1 MLVVPS
7 EITTQIA
14 DKMQIKHFFDDA
26 TVLVHSALN
35 SLTITNPSLAFDKE
49 NKIIY
54 RRPQKDASPKVSI
67 ISGGGSGHEPGFAGF
82 VGKGFLTASVAG
94 TIFASPSAEQVRRAV
109 LTRVPTEKGVLVITM
124 NYTGDVLNFG
134 MAAEKAKAGGV
145 ATEFYAIGDDVG
157 VGRAKGGKVGRRGI
171 GGGILLLKIVGA
183 LAEKGGSLTEVYEL
197 AKQVNR
203 NLVSLGSSL
212 ERVHV
217 PGREVPKDDE
227 GVIPY
232 GEIEVGM
239 GIHNEPGS
247 KRVKASL
254 PELVKIMLAELLD
267 PKDEDR
273 HYTNI
278 TKDDKVVLFMNN
290 LGATS
295 MLEFAGATNECVRQ
309 LKEDYGLTPVRV
321 ITGTFLTSLDGLGWS
336 ASILR
341 LEDTGLGGGKSMLE
355 LIDAPAEAVGWANTG
370 VATSTW
376 NDDHSAT
383 FEHSASD
390 TTDTSKSNLTLD
402 PAQASKALK
411 AGLKRMAA
419 AEPDVTRYDTIVGDG
434 DCGIGLKRGAEAVT
448 KELDSGNLPTDAVA
462 FLGKIIPIVENT
474 MDGTSGAIYAIFLNA
489 LAYGLRSQDNGSQ
502 QQVDAQV
509 WAKACK
515 SAMEDLAKYTPAAPG
530 DRTLMDS
537 LVPFV
542 DTLSKGGSVKD
553 AAAASRK
560 GAEET
565 KSMKASLGRAV
576 YVGSEQE
583 WMGKIPDP
591 GAWGLAEFF
600 DGLAEAST

>member
-1 MLVVPS
+1 
-7 EITTQIA
+7 
-14 DKMQIKHFFDDA
+14 MQIKHFFSDP
-26 TVLVHSALN
+26 THLVGSALN

-54 RRPQKDASPKVSI
+54 RRPNKDAESKVSI

-82 VGKGFLTASVAG
+82 VGKGLLTASVAG

-109 LTRVPTEKGVLVITM
+109 LTRVPGEKGVLIITM

-134 MAAEKAKAGGV
+134 MAAEKAKAGGLS
-145 ATEFYAIGDDVG
+145 TEFYAIGDDVG
-157 VGRAKGGKVGRRGI
+157 VGREKSGKVGRRGI

-183 LAEKGGSLTEVYEL
+183 LAEAGGSLAQVYEL
-197 AKQVNR
+197 AQQVNR

-217 PGREVPKDDE
+217 PGREIPKEGDTE

-254 PELVKIMLAELLD
+254 PELVKIMLAQLLD
-267 PKDEDR
+267 PNDKDR
-273 HYTNI
+273 HYTHI
-278 TKDDKVVLFMNN
+278 TKDDKIVLFMNN

-295 MLEFAGATNECVRQ
+295 MLEFAGATNECVKQ

-341 LEDTGLGGGKSMLE
+341 LEDTGLGSGKSMLE

-376 NDDHSAT
+376 NADQSAT
-383 FEHSASD
+383 FDQSAEV
-390 TTDTSKSNLTLD
+390 TADTSKTNLTLD
-402 PAQASKALK
+402 PQQASKVLK
-411 AGLKRMAA
+411 GGLERMAK
-419 AEPDVTRYDTIVGDG
+419 AEPDVTRYDSIVGDG
-434 DCGIGLKRGAEAVT
+434 DCGTVLKRGAEAVM
-448 KELDSGNLPTDAVA
+448 KELDSGDLPTDAVA
-462 FLGKIIPIVENT
+462 FLNKIIPVVENT
-474 MDGTSGAIYAIFLNA
+474 MDGTSGALYAIFLNA
-489 LAYGLRSQDNGSQ
+489 LAWGLRSQDTGSSKAVDQ
-502 QQVDAQV
+502 QT
-509 WAKACK
+509 WAKALK
-515 SAMEDLAKYTPAAPG
+515 SAMGDLAKYTPATTG

-537 LVPFV
+537 LIPFA
-542 DTLSKGGSVKD
+542 DTLGKDGSLKD

-576 YVGSEQE
+576 YVGAEQE

-600 DGLAEAST
+600 DGVADAA

>member
-1 MLVVPS
+1 
-7 EITTQIA
+7 
-14 DKMQIKHFFDDA
+14 MQIKHFFDDA
-26 TVLVHSALN
+26 TLLVHSALN

-54 RRPQKDASPKVSI
+54 RRPTKDAETKVSI

-82 VGKGFLTASVAG
+82 VGKGLLTASVAG

-171 GGGILLLKIVGA
+171 GGGILVLKMCGA
-183 LAEKGGSLTEVYEL
+183 LAEAGGSLTQVYEL
-197 AKQVNR
+197 AQQVNR

-217 PGREVPKDDE
+217 PGREVPKEDDTE

-254 PELVKIMLAELLD
+254 PELVKIMLAQMLD
-267 PKDEDR
+267 AQDEDR
-273 HYTNI
+273 HYTDI
-278 TKDDKVVLFMNN
+278 TKDDKIVLFMNN

-295 MLEFAGATNECVRQ
+295 MLEFAGATNEVVSQ
-309 LKEDYGLTPVRV
+309 LKSTYGLTPIRV

-341 LEDTGLGGGKSMLE
+341 LEDTGLGSGKSMLE
-355 LIDAPAEAVGWANTG
+355 LIDAPAEAVGWAGTG

-376 NDDHSAT
+376 NADHSAT
-383 FEHSASD
+383 FEHSASE
-390 TTDTSKSNLTLD
+390 TTDTSKTHLTLD
-402 PAQASKALK
+402 PALASKVLK
-411 AGLKRMAA
+411 AGLKKMAA
-419 AEPDVTRYDTIVGDG
+419 AEPDVTRYDTVVGDG

-448 KELDSGNLPTDAVA
+448 KELDGGDLPTDAVA
-462 FLGKIIPIVENT
+462 YLGKIIPVVENV

-489 LAYGLRSQDNGSQ
+489 LAFGLREQDTGSNQ
-502 QQVDAQV
+502 EVGAQM
-509 WAKACK
+509 WAKACQ
-515 SAMEDLAKYTPAAPG
+515 SALKDLAKYTPAAPG

-542 DTLSKGGSVKD
+542 NALADGKSVKD

-576 YVGSEQE
+576 YVGSEEE

-600 DGLAEAST
+600 DGVAEAS

>member
-1 MLVVPS
+1 
-7 EITTQIA
+7 
-14 DKMQIKHFFDDA
+14 MQIKHFFDDP
-26 TVLVHSALN
+26 THLVHSALN
-35 SLTITNPSLAFDKE
+35 SLTITNPSIAFDKE

-54 RRPQKDASPKVSI
+54 RRPRQDGDQKVSI

-82 VGKGFLTASVAG
+82 VGKGMLTASVAG

-145 ATEFYAIGDDVG
+145 STEFYAIGDDVG

-183 LAEKGGSLTEVYEL
+183 LAEAGGSLTQVYEL
-197 AKQVNR
+197 AQQVNR
-203 NLVSLGSSL
+203 NLISLGSSL

-217 PGREVPKDDE
+217 PGREIPKEGETE

-254 PELVKIMLAELLD
+254 PELVKIMLAQLLD
-267 PKDEDR
+267 PNDSDR

-278 TKDDKVVLFMNN
+278 TKDDKIVLFMNN

-295 MLEFAGATNECVRQ
+295 MIEFAGATNECVKQ

-336 ASILR
+336 ASILK
-341 LEDTGLGGGKSMLE
+341 LEDTKLGSGKSMLE
-355 LIDAPAEAVGWANTG
+355 LIDAPAESVGWANTG

-376 NDDHSAT
+376 DADQSAT
-383 FEHSASD
+383 FDKAATD
-390 TTDTSKSNLTLD
+390 TADTSKTNLTID
-402 PAQASKALK
+402 PQQASKLLK
-411 AGLKRMAA
+411 VGLERMAK
-419 AEPDVTRYDTIVGDG
+419 AEPDVTRYDSIVGDG
-434 DCGIGLKRGAEAVT
+434 DCGIGLKRGAEAVM
-448 KELDSGNLPTDAVA
+448 KLLDSGDLPTDAVG
-462 FLGKIIPIVENT
+462 FLNKIIPVVENE

-489 LAYGLRSQDNGSQ
+489 LAFGLRSQDTGSSKA
-502 QQVDAQV
+502 VDSQT
-509 WAKACK
+509 WAKAMK
-515 SAMEDLAKYTPAAPG
+515 SAMGDLAKYTPATKG

-537 LVPFV
+537 LIPFA
-542 DTLSKGGSVKD
+542 DTLSQGGSLKD

-576 YVGSEQE
+576 YVGAEEE

-600 DGLAEAST
+600 DGIAEAS

>member
-1 MLVVPS
+1 
-7 EITTQIA
+7 
-14 DKMQIKHFFDDA
+14 MQIKHFFDDA
-26 TVLVHSALN
+26 TTLVLTALN

-54 RRPQKDASPKVSI
+54 RRPTKDASPKVSI

-82 VGKGFLTASVAG
+82 VGKGLLTASVAG

-145 ATEFYAIGDDVG
+145 STEFYAIGDDVG

-171 GGGILLLKIVGA
+171 GGGILVLKMCGA
-183 LAEKGGSLTEVYEL
+183 LAEAGGSLTEVYQL
-197 AKQVNR
+197 AQQVNK

-217 PGREVPKDDE
+217 PGREVPKEDDTE

-254 PELVKIMLAELLD
+254 PELVKIMLAQLLD

-273 HYTNI
+273 HYTEI
-278 TKDDKVVLFMNN
+278 KSSDKIVLFMNN

-295 MLEFAGATNECVRQ
+295 MLEFAGATNEVVRQ
-309 LKEDYGLTPVRV
+309 LKEDYSLTPIRV

-341 LEDTGLGGGKSMLE
+341 LEDTGLGSGKSMLE
-355 LIDAPAEAVGWANTG
+355 LIDAPAEAVGWAGTG

-376 NDDHSAT
+376 EGDNSAI
-383 FEHSASD
+383 FEHSA
-390 TTDTSKSNLTLD
+390 TDTADLSKTNLTLD
-402 PAQASKALK
+402 PNQASKALT
-411 AGLKRMAA
+411 AGLQRMIA

-434 DCGIGLKRGAEAVT
+434 DCGIGLKRGSEAVI

-462 FLGKIIPIVENT
+462 FLNKIIPVVENT

-489 LAYGLRSQDNGSQ
+489 LAFGLRAQDKSGSSQE
-502 QQVDAQV
+502 VTAQT
-509 WAKACK
+509 WAAAAK
-515 SAMEDLAKYTPAAPG
+515 SALDDLAKYTPAAPG

-542 DTLSKGGSVKD
+542 DTLSKGGSVAE
-553 AAAASRK
+553 AAKASRK
-560 GAEET
+560 GAEDT
-565 KSMKASLGRAV
+565 KAMKASLGRAV
-576 YVGSEQE
+576 YVGSEEE
-583 WMGKIPDP
+583 WIGKVPDP

-600 DGLAEAST
+600 DGLAEGSAS

>member
-1 MLVVPS
+1 
-7 EITTQIA
+7 
-14 DKMQIKHFFDDA
+14 MQIKHFFEDA

-54 RRPQKDASPKVSI
+54 RRPSKDAEKKVSI

-82 VGKGFLTASVAG
+82 VGKGLLTASVAG

-171 GGGILLLKIVGA
+171 GGGILVLKICGA
-183 LAEKGGSLTEVYEL
+183 LAELGGSLTEVYEL

-217 PGREVPKDDE
+217 PGREIPKEGDDE

-247 KRVKASL
+247 RRVKATL
-254 PELVKIMLAELLD
+254 PELVKIMLAQLLD
-267 PKDEDR
+267 PNDKDR
-273 HYTNI
+273 HYTDI
-278 TKDDKVVLFMNN
+278 KSGDKIVLFMNN

-295 MLEFAGATNECVRQ
+295 MIEFAGATNEVVKQ
-309 LKEDYGLTPVRV
+309 LKDDYGLTPVRV

-341 LEDTGLGGGKSMLE
+341 LEDTGLGSGKSMLE
-355 LIDAPAEAVGWANTG
+355 LIDLPAEAVGWAGTG
-370 VATSTW
+370 VQTSTW
-376 NDDHSAT
+376 EADHTAT
-383 FEHSASD
+383 FEHSATD
-390 TTDTSKSNLTLD
+390 TADTSKSNLTLD
-402 PAQASKALK
+402 PALATKVLK
-411 AGLKRMAA
+411 AGLQRMIA
-419 AEPDVTRYDTIVGDG
+419 AESDVTRYDTIVGDG
-434 DCGIGLKRGAEAVT
+434 DCGIGLKRGAEAVI
-448 KELDSGNLPTDAVA
+448 KELDGGNLPTDAVA
-462 FLGKIIPIVENT
+462 FLNKIIPVVENT

-489 LAYGLRSQDNGSQ
+489 LAFGLREQDKGSSQE
-502 QQVDAQV
+502 VTPQV
-509 WAKACK
+509 WAAAIK
-515 SAMEDLAKYTPAAPG
+515 SALGDLGKYTPAAPG

-542 DTLSKGGSVKD
+542 DVLSNGGSVQE
-553 AAAASRK
+553 AAKASRK
-560 GAEET
+560 GAEDT
-565 KSMKASLGRAV
+565 KAMKASLGRAV
-576 YVGSEQE
+576 YVGSEEE

-600 DGLAEAST
+600 DGFAEASS

>member
-1 MLVVPS
+1 
-7 EITTQIA
+7 
-14 DKMQIKHFFDDA
+14 MQIKNFFDDA
-26 TVLVHSALN
+26 THLVLSALN

-54 RRPQKDASPKVSI
+54 RRPNKDAESKVSI

-109 LTRVPTEKGVLVITM
+109 LTRVSTEKGVLVITM

-145 ATEFYAIGDDVG
+145 STEFYAIGDDVG
-157 VGRAKGGKVGRRGI
+157 VGREKGGKVGRRGI
-171 GGGILLLKIVGA
+171 GGGIILLKIVGA
-183 LAEKGGSLTEVYEL
+183 LAEAGGSLKEAYEL
-197 AKQVNR
+197 AQQVNR

-217 PGREVPKDDE
+217 PGREIPKEGDTE

-254 PELVKIMLAELLD
+254 PELVKIMLAQMLD
-267 PKDEDR
+267 ANDKDR
-273 HYTNI
+273 HYTSI
-278 TKDDKVVLFMNN
+278 TKDDKIVLFMNN

-295 MLEFAGATNECVRQ
+295 MIEFAGATNECVKQ

-336 ASILR
+336 ASVLR
-341 LEDTGLGGGKSMLE
+341 LEDTGLGSGKSMLE

-376 NDDHSAT
+376 SADQSAT
-383 FEHSASD
+383 FDKSATD
-390 TTDTSKSNLTLD
+390 TADTSKTNLSLD
-402 PAQASKALK
+402 PQQASKVLK
-411 AGLKRMAA
+411 GGLERMGK
-419 AEPDVTRYDTIVGDG
+419 AEPDVTRYDSIVGDG
-434 DCGIGLKRGAEAVT
+434 DCGIGLKRGAEAVI
-448 KELDSGNLPTDAVA
+448 KFLDSGDLPTDAVA
-462 FLGKIIPIVENT
+462 FLNKIIAIVENT

-489 LAYGLRSQDNGSQ
+489 LAFGLRSQDTGSSKT
-502 QQVDAQV
+502 VDVQV
-509 WAKACK
+509 WAKACQ
-515 SAMEDLAKYTPAAPG
+515 SAMSDLAKYTPATKG

-537 LVPFV
+537 LIPFA
-542 DTLSKGGSVKD
+542 DTLSQGGSLKD

-576 YVGSEQE
+576 YVGSEEE

-600 DGLAEAST
+600 DGAAEAA

>member
-1 MLVVPS
+1 
-7 EITTQIA
+7 
-14 DKMQIKHFFDDA
+14 MQIKHFFDDA
-26 TVLVHSALN
+26 TFLVHSALN

-54 RRPQKDASPKVSI
+54 RRPNKDAEKKVSI
-67 ISGGGSGHEPGFAGF
+67 ITGGGSGHEPGFAGF
-82 VGKGFLTASVAG
+82 VGKGLVTASVAG

-171 GGGILLLKIVGA
+171 GGGILVLKMCGA
-183 LAEKGGSLTEVYEL
+183 LAEAGGSLTEVYEL

-217 PGREVPKDDE
+217 PGREIPKEDDTE

-254 PELVKIMLAELLD
+254 PELVKIMLAQLLD

-278 TKDDKVVLFMNN
+278 TKDDKIVLFMNN

-295 MLEFAGATNECVRQ
+295 MIEFAGATNECVKQ
-309 LKEDYGLTPVRV
+309 LKDDYGLTPVRV

-341 LEDTGLGGGKSMLE
+341 LEDTGLGQGKTMLE
-355 LIDAPAEAVGWANTG
+355 LIDAPAEAVGWGGTG
-370 VATSTW
+370 VSTSTW
-376 NDDHSAT
+376 NADHSAT
-383 FEHSASD
+383 FEGAASN

-402 PAQASKALK
+402 PAQAAKVLK
-411 AGLKRMAA
+411 GGLKKVAA

-434 DCGIGLKRGAEAVT
+434 DCGIGLKRGADAVA
-448 KELDSGNLPTDAVA
+448 KELDGGDLPTDAVA
-462 FLGKIIPIVENT
+462 FLNKIIQIVENT

-489 LAYGLRSQDNGSQ
+489 LAFGLREQDTGSSQE
-502 QQVDAQV
+502 VTAQT

-515 SAMEDLAKYTPAAPG
+515 SALADLAKYTPAAPG

-542 DTLSKGGSVKD
+542 DTLANGSSLKD

-560 GAEET
+560 GAEDT

-576 YVGSEQE
+576 YVGSEEE
-583 WMGKIPDP
+583 WIGKIPDP

-600 DGLAEAST
+600 DGLAEAA

>member
-1 MLVVPS
+1 
-7 EITTQIA
+7 
-14 DKMQIKHFFDDA
+14 MQIKHFFDDA
-26 TVLVHSALN
+26 TLLVHSGLN

-54 RRPQKDASPKVSI
+54 RRPDSFDGGPKVSI

-82 VGKGFLTASVAG
+82 VGKGLLTASVAG

-109 LTRVPTEKGVLVITM
+109 LTRVPIEKGVFVVTM

-145 ATEFYAIGDDVG
+145 STEFYTIGDDVG
-157 VGRAKGGKVGRRGI
+157 VGRAKSGKVGRRGI
-171 GGGILLLKIVGA
+171 GGGILVLKMCGA
-183 LAEKGGSLTEVYEL
+183 LAELGGSLTEVYEL
-197 AKQVNR
+197 AKQINR

-217 PGREVPKDDE
+217 PGRDIPKDGEDE
-227 GVIPY
+227 GNIPY

-247 KRVKASL
+247 RRVKASL
-254 PELVKIMLAELLD
+254 PELVKIMLSALLD
-267 PKDEDR
+267 PNDEDR

-278 TKDDKVVLFMNN
+278 TKDDKIILFMNN

-295 MLEFAGATNECVRQ
+295 MLEFAGATNEVVSQ
-309 LKEDYGLTPVRV
+309 LKSDYGLTPIRV

-341 LEDTGLGGGKSMLE
+341 LEDTGLGNGKSMLE
-355 LIDAPAEAVGWANTG
+355 LLDLPAEAVGWAGTG

-376 NDDHSAT
+376 NKDYSGTLDTKAT
-383 FEHSASD
+383 VTS
-390 TTDTSKSNLTLD
+390 DTSKSNLTID
-402 PAQASKALK
+402 PTAATKVMN
-411 AGLKRMAA
+411 AGLDRVIA
-419 AEPDVTRYDTIVGDG
+419 AEPDVTRYDTIIGDG
-434 DCGIGLKRGAEAVT
+434 DCGIGLKRGAQAIK
-448 KELDSGNLPTDAVA
+448 KELSAGNLPTDAVA
-462 FLGKIIPIVENT
+462 FLNKIVPIVENT

-489 LAYGLRSQDNGSQ
+489 LVFSLREQDKGSSTA
-502 QQVDAQV
+502 VDGKI
-509 WAKACK
+509 WAAAAKG
-515 SAMEDLAKYTPAAPG
+515 AMVDLAKYTPAAPG

-542 DTLSKGGSVKD
+542 DVLSNGGTVQE

-565 KSMKASLGRAV
+565 KHMKASLGRAV
-576 YVGSEQE
+576 YVGSEEE
-583 WMGKIPDP
+583 WIGKVPDP

-600 DGLAEAST
+600 DGLAAATS

>member
-1 MLVVPS
+1 
-7 EITTQIA
+7 
-14 DKMQIKHFFDDA
+14 MQIKHFFDDA

-54 RRPQKDASPKVSI
+54 RRPTKDASPKVSI

-82 VGKGFLTASVAG
+82 VGKGLLTASVAG

-124 NYTGDVLNFG
+124 NYTGDVLSFG

-145 ATEFYAIGDDVG
+145 STEFYAIGDDVG

-171 GGGILLLKIVGA
+171 GGGILVLKMCGA
-183 LAEKGGSLTEVYEL
+183 LAEAGGSLTEVYQL
-197 AKQVNR
+197 AQQINR

-217 PGREVPKDDE
+217 PGREVPKEDDTE
-227 GVIPY
+227 GNIPY
-232 GEIEVGM
+232 GQIEVGM

-254 PELVKIMLAELLD
+254 PELVKIMLAQMLD

-273 HYTNI
+273 HYTDI
-278 TKDDKVVLFMNN
+278 KSSDKIILFMNN

-295 MLEFAGATNECVRQ
+295 MLEFAGATNEVVRQ
-309 LKEDYGLTPVRV
+309 LKEDYGLTPIRV
-321 ITGTFLTSLDGLGWS
+321 ITGVFLTSLDGLGWS

-341 LEDTGLGGGKSMLE
+341 LEDTGLGSGKSMLE
-355 LIDAPAEAVGWANTG
+355 LIDAPAEAVGWAGTG

-376 NDDHSAT
+376 EGDNSAI
-383 FEHSASD
+383 FEHKAED
-390 TTDTSKSNLTLD
+390 TTDTRKSNLKLD
-402 PAQASKALK
+402 PAQSSKVLK
-411 AGLKRMAA
+411 AGLKRMIA
-419 AEPDVTRYDTIVGDG
+419 AESDVTRYDTIVGDG
-434 DCGIGLKRGAEAVT
+434 DCGIGLKRGSEAVI
-448 KELDSGNLPTDAVA
+448 KELDSGDLPSDAVG
-462 FLGKIIPIVENT
+462 FLNKIIPVVENT

-489 LAYGLRSQDNGSQ
+489 LAFGLREQDTGPSQE
-502 QQVDAQV
+502 VTAKTWAQ
-509 WAKACK
+509 AAK
-515 SAMEDLAKYTPAAPG
+515 SALEDLGKYTPAALG

-537 LVPFV
+537 LIPFV
-542 DTLSKGGSVKD
+542 DTLSKGGSVAE
-553 AAAASRK
+553 AAKASRK
-560 GAEET
+560 GAEDT
-565 KSMKASLGRAV
+565 KAMKASLGRAV
-576 YVGSEQE
+576 YVGSEEE
-583 WMGKIPDP
+583 WIGKIPDP

-600 DGLAEAST
+600 DGVAEATSS

>member
-1 MLVVPS
+1 
-7 EITTQIA
+7 
-14 DKMQIKHFFDDA
+14 MQIKHFFSDP
-26 TVLVHSALN
+26 THLVHSALN
-35 SLTITNPSLAFDKE
+35 SLTITNPSLAFDKD

-54 RRPQKDASPKVSI
+54 RRPTQDAESKVSI

-82 VGKGFLTASVAG
+82 VGKGLLTASVAG

-145 ATEFYAIGDDVG
+145 STEFYAIGDDVG

-171 GGGILLLKIVGA
+171 GGGILLLKICGA
-183 LAEKGGSLTEVYEL
+183 LAEAGGSLTQVYEL

-217 PGREVPKDDE
+217 PGREVPKEGDTE

-254 PELVKIMLAELLD
+254 PELVKIMLAQLLD
-267 PKDEDR
+267 SNDEDR

-278 TKDDKVVLFMNN
+278 TKDDKIVLFMNN

-295 MLEFAGATNECVRQ
+295 MLEFAGATNECVTQ
-309 LKEDYGLTPVRV
+309 LKQDYGLTPVRV

-341 LEDTGLGGGKSMLE
+341 LEDTGLGSGKSMLE

-376 NDDHSAT
+376 NADQSAT
-383 FEHSASD
+383 FDKAATD
-390 TTDTSKSNLTLD
+390 TADTSKTNLSLD
-402 PAQASKALK
+402 PQQASKVLK
-411 AGLKRMAA
+411 AGLERMIK

-434 DCGIGLKRGAEAVT
+434 DCGIGLKRGAEAVN

-462 FLGKIIPIVENT
+462 FLNKIIPVVETT

-489 LAYGLRSQDNGSQ
+489 LAFGLRSQDTGSSKT
-502 QQVDAQV
+502 VDAQT
-509 WAKACK
+509 WAKACQ
-515 SAMEDLAKYTPAAPG
+515 SAMGDLAKYTPATIG

-537 LVPFV
+537 LIPFA
-542 DTLSKGGSVKD
+542 DTLSKGGSIKD

-576 YVGSEQE
+576 YVGSEEE

-600 DGLAEAST
+600 DGVAEAA

>member
-1 MLVVPS
+1 
-7 EITTQIA
+7 
-14 DKMQIKHFFDDA
+14 MQIKHFFDDA
-26 TVLVHSALN
+26 TLLVHSALN

-54 RRPQKDASPKVSI
+54 RRPTKDAETKVSI

-82 VGKGFLTASVAG
+82 VGKGLLTASVAG

-171 GGGILLLKIVGA
+171 GGGILVLKMCGA
-183 LAEKGGSLTEVYEL
+183 LAEAGGSLTQVYEL
-197 AKQVNR
+197 AQQVNR

-217 PGREVPKDDE
+217 PGREVPKEDDTE

-254 PELVKIMLAELLD
+254 PELVKIMLAQMLD
-267 PKDEDR
+267 AQDEDR
-273 HYTNI
+273 HYTDI
-278 TKDDKVVLFMNN
+278 TKDDKIVLFMNN

-295 MLEFAGATNECVRQ
+295 MLEFAGATNEVVSQ
-309 LKEDYGLTPVRV
+309 LKSTYGLTPIRV

-341 LEDTGLGGGKSMLE
+341 LEDKGLGSGKSMLE
-355 LIDAPAEAVGWANTG
+355 LIDAPAEAVGWAGTG

-376 NDDHSAT
+376 NADHSAT
-383 FEHSASD
+383 FEHSASE
-390 TTDTSKSNLTLD
+390 TTDTSKTHLTLD
-402 PAQASKALK
+402 PALASKVLK
-411 AGLKRMAA
+411 AGLKKMAA
-419 AEPDVTRYDTIVGDG
+419 AEPDVTRYDTVVGDG

-448 KELDSGNLPTDAVA
+448 KELDGGDLPTDAVA
-462 FLGKIIPIVENT
+462 YLGKIIPVVENV

-489 LAYGLRSQDNGSQ
+489 LAFGLREQDTGSNQ
-502 QQVDAQV
+502 EVGAQM
-509 WAKACK
+509 WAKACQ
-515 SAMEDLAKYTPAAPG
+515 SALKDLAKYTPAAPG

-542 DTLSKGGSVKD
+542 NALADGKSVKD

-576 YVGSEQE
+576 YVGSEEE

-600 DGLAEAST
+600 DGVAEAS

>member
-1 MLVVPS
+1 
-7 EITTQIA
+7 
-14 DKMQIKHFFDDA
+14 MQIKHFFDDA

-35 SLTITNPSLAFDKE
+35 SLTITNPSLAFDKD

-54 RRPQKDASPKVSI
+54 RRPTKDGETKVSI

-82 VGKGFLTASVAG
+82 VGKGLLTASVAG

-145 ATEFYAIGDDVG
+145 ATEFYAIADDVG

-171 GGGILLLKIVGA
+171 GGGILVLKICGA
-183 LAEKGGSLTEVYEL
+183 LAELGGSLTEVYEL
-197 AKQVNR
+197 AKQVTK

-217 PGREVPKDDE
+217 PGRDIPKEGDDE

-247 KRVKASL
+247 RRIKATL
-254 PELVKIMLAELLD
+254 PELVKIMLAQLLD
-267 PKDEDR
+267 PNDKDR

-278 TKDDKVVLFMNN
+278 TKDDKIVLFMNN

-295 MLEFAGATNECVRQ
+295 MIEFAGATNEIVQQ
-309 LKEDYGLTPVRV
+309 LKADYGLTPVRV

-341 LEDTGLGGGKSMLE
+341 LEDTGLGQGKSMLE
-355 LIDAPAEAVGWANTG
+355 LIDLPAEAVGWAGTG
-370 VATSTW
+370 VQTSTW
-376 NDDHSAT
+376 EGDHSAT
-383 FEHSASD
+383 FEHHA
-390 TTDTSKSNLTLD
+390 TDTADTSTSNLTLD
-402 PAQASKALK
+402 PALASKVLK
-411 AGLKRMAA
+411 SGLQRMIA
-419 AEPDVTRYDTIVGDG
+419 AEADVTRYDSIVGDG

-448 KELDSGNLPTDAVA
+448 KVLDSGNLPTDAVG
-462 FLGKIIPIVENT
+462 FLNKIIPVVENT

-489 LAYGLRSQDNGSQ
+489 LAYGLREQDKGSSQEVTANT
-502 QQVDAQV
+502 
-509 WAKACK
+509 WAAAIK
-515 SAMEDLAKYTPAAPG
+515 SALGDLAKYTPAAPG

-542 DTLSKGGSVKD
+542 DTLAKNGDIK
-553 AAAASRK
+553 AAAQASRK
-560 GAEET
+560 GAEDT
-565 KSMKASLGRAV
+565 KGMKASLGRAV
-576 YVGSEQE
+576 YVGSEEE
-583 WMGKIPDP
+583 WIGKIPDP

-600 DGLAEAST
+600 DGLAEAAP

>member
-1 MLVVPS
+1 
-7 EITTQIA
+7 
-14 DKMQIKHFFDDA
+14 MQIKHFFSDP
-26 TVLVHSALN
+26 THLVGSALN

-54 RRPQKDASPKVSI
+54 RRPNKDAEAKVSI

-82 VGKGFLTASVAG
+82 VGKGLLTASVAG

-109 LTRVPTEKGVLVITM
+109 LTRVPGQKGVLVITM

-134 MAAEKAKAGGV
+134 MAAEKAKAGGLS
-145 ATEFYAIGDDVG
+145 TEFYAIGDDVG
-157 VGRAKGGKVGRRGI
+157 VGREKSGKVGRRGI

-183 LAEKGGSLTEVYEL
+183 LAEAGGSLSQCYEL
-197 AKQVNR
+197 AQQVNR

-217 PGREVPKDDE
+217 PGREIPKEGDTE

-254 PELVKIMLAELLD
+254 PELVKIMLAQLLD
-267 PKDEDR
+267 PNDKDR

-278 TKDDKVVLFMNN
+278 TKDDKIVLFMNN

-295 MLEFAGATNECVRQ
+295 MLEFAGATNECVKQ

-341 LEDTGLGGGKSMLE
+341 LEDTGLGSGKSMLE

-376 NDDHSAT
+376 NADQSAT
-383 FEHSASD
+383 FDQSAEI
-390 TTDTSKSNLTLD
+390 TADTSKTNLTLD
-402 PAQASKALK
+402 PQQASKLLK
-411 AGLKRMAA
+411 GGLERMAK
-419 AEPDVTRYDTIVGDG
+419 AEPDVTRYDSIVGDG
-434 DCGIGLKRGAEAVT
+434 DCGTVLKRGAEAVM
-448 KELDSGNLPTDAVA
+448 KELDAGNLPTDAVA
-462 FLGKIIPIVENT
+462 FLNKIIPVVETT

-489 LAYGLRSQDNGSQ
+489 LAFGLRSQDTGSSKAVDQ
-502 QQVDAQV
+502 QT

-515 SAMEDLAKYTPAAPG
+515 SAMGDLAKYTPATTG
-530 DRTLMDS
+530 DRTMMDS
-537 LVPFV
+537 LIPFA
-542 DTLSKGGSVKD
+542 DTLSNGGSLQD

-560 GAEET
+560 GAEQT

-576 YVGSEQE
+576 YVGAEDE

-600 DGLAEAST
+600 DGLAGAA

>member
-1 MLVVPS
+1 
-7 EITTQIA
+7 
-14 DKMQIKHFFDDA
+14 MQIKHFFDDA
-26 TVLVHSALN
+26 TTLVLTALN

-54 RRPQKDASPKVSI
+54 RRPTKDASPKVSI

-82 VGKGFLTASVAG
+82 VGKGLLTASVAG

-145 ATEFYAIGDDVG
+145 STEFYAIGDDVG

-171 GGGILLLKIVGA
+171 GGGILVLKMCGA
-183 LAEKGGSLTEVYEL
+183 LAEAGGSLTEVYQL
-197 AKQVNR
+197 AQQVNK

-217 PGREVPKDDE
+217 PGRDVPKEDDTE

-254 PELVKIMLAELLD
+254 PELVKIMLAQLLD

-273 HYTNI
+273 YYTDI
-278 TKDDKVVLFMNN
+278 KSSDKIVLFMNN

-295 MLEFAGATNECVRQ
+295 MLEFAGATNEVVRQ

-321 ITGTFLTSLDGLGWS
+321 ITGIFLTSLDGLGWS

-341 LEDTGLGGGKSMLE
+341 LEDTGLGSGKSMLE
-355 LIDAPAEAVGWANTG
+355 LIDAPAEAVGWAGTG
-370 VATSTW
+370 VATGTW
-376 NDDHSAT
+376 EGDNSAI
-383 FEHSASD
+383 FEHSADD
-390 TTDTSKSNLTLD
+390 TADTSKSNLTLD

-411 AGLKRMAA
+411 AGLQRMIA
-419 AEPDVTRYDTIVGDG
+419 AEADVTRYDTIVGDG
-434 DCGIGLKRGAEAVT
+434 DCGIGLKRGSEAVI
-448 KELDSGNLPTDAVA
+448 KELDGGNLPTDAVG
-462 FLGKIIPIVENT
+462 FLNKIIPVVENT

-489 LAYGLRSQDNGSQ
+489 LAFGLRAQDTGSSQE
-502 QQVDAQV
+502 VTAKT
-509 WAKACK
+509 WAAAAK
-515 SAMEDLAKYTPAAPG
+515 SALEDLAKYTPAAPG

-542 DTLSKGGSVKD
+542 DTLSKGGSVDD
-553 AAAASRK
+553 AAKASRK
-560 GAEET
+560 GAEDT

-576 YVGSEQE
+576 YVGSEEE
-583 WMGKIPDP
+583 WIGKVPDP

-600 DGLAEAST
+600 DGLAEGAKS